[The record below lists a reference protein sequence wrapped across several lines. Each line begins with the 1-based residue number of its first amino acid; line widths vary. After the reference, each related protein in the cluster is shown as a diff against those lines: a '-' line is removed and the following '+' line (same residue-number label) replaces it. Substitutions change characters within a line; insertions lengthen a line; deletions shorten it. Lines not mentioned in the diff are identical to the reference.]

1 MPRAYL
7 CVQNSPPTSKTT
19 TTIGARPSE
28 PTDHRRSLPVGA
40 GGVPELSAALELRQ
54 IAGIHAG
61 GTYPLAVGS
70 YRFGHRSSPSALAA
84 GEPTTPRFG
93 LTIDPA
99 GCVTLIP
106 PPGGIRLDGFTV
118 LSPTSVALGQ
128 VIDAGSARF
137 VVATAGPPLQ
147 QREKRTPGVAPLAPS
162 RRRGRAVDPSVL
174 EWGLATRS
182 VAARE
187 RRKAA
192 LNPYDIRQIV
202 ASGGSGL
209 FAAAPGQTSF
219 GRVVMALT
227 DFPFAFPGDL
237 SDLNPATLHE
247 LEAIGSL
254 PSAPIGVDLGS
265 HSIALVGTRSA
276 TRPIASWV
284 ALSLCAQSRRG
295 SLIIELQTGNR
306 HNDWAWFASLP
317 TMTPTVPRPLHV
329 RIIDESAPHAVPETG
344 AIVLLERGQELPESV
359 GVVLDVRSDTATIV
373 DRFDGF
379 AAEGVTPVGVS
390 SLFALE
396 VAYQLAEFVRRGGDH
411 HDDDRWLGW

>member
-1 MPRAYL
+1 M
-7 CVQNSPPTSKTT
+7 
-19 TTIGARPSE
+19 
-28 PTDHRRSLPVGA
+28 
-40 GGVPELSAALELRQ
+40 
-54 IAGIHAG
+54 
-61 GTYPLAVGS
+61 
-70 YRFGHRSSPSALAA
+70 
-84 GEPTTPRFG
+84 
-93 LTIDPA
+93 
-99 GCVTLIP
+99 
-106 PPGGIRLDGFTV
+106 
-118 LSPTSVALGQ
+118 
-128 VIDAGSARF
+128 IDAGSARF

-147 QREKRTPGVAPLAPS
+147 QREKRTPGVAPSCPHVAGAAPS
-162 RRRGRAVDPSVL
+162 TRRSSSGAWRPGAWPPGSAERP
-174 EWGLATRS
+174 RS
-182 VAARE
+182 
-187 RRKAA
+187 
-192 LNPYDIRQIV
+192 NPYDIRQIV

-359 GVVLDVRSDTATIV
+359 GVVLDVRADTATIV